1 MICKKYRLFELNVGK
16 KSARSSLS
24 NETFTLDLFTSTN
37 IEFPNINKNKFVNYS
52 AIDKNISILS
62 TP

>member
-37 IEFPNINKNKFVNYS
+37 IEFPNINRNKFVNYS
-52 AIDKNISILS
+52 RNGHR
-62 TP
+62 